1 MTVAPREPSRASGF
15 DAALAALDDVEGWLS
30 ADQAERLWRAAA
42 SVRAPGRILEIGSYR
57 GRSAIV
63 LASAAAPGVDLVA
76 VDPHAGNDR
85 GPRQLE
91 GEPEDGEADLHAF
104 RANLEA
110 AGVAGRVRHVRL
122 RSSDAHDA
130 VAGNLD
136 LLYVDGAHRYGP
148 ARDDIARWGARV
160 EPGGTMLIHDAFSSV
175 GVTLAQL
182 RLLLAGASFRYIGRT
197 RSLAEYR
204 REELAPR
211 ARAANALAQ
220 AAELPWFLRN
230 LAVKAALVLR
240 MRGVAR
246 LLGHREG
253 PWPY

>member
-1 MTVAPREPSRASGF
+1 MTF
-15 DAALAALDDVEGWLS
+15 DATLAALDDVEGWLS
-30 ADQAERLWRAAA
+30 PDQAERLWRAAA
-42 SVRAPGRILEIGSYR
+42 AVRAPGRIVEIGSYR

-63 LASAAAPGVDLVA
+63 LASAAAPAVEVVA

-85 GPRQLE
+85 GPRQLM
-91 GEPEDGEADLHAF
+91 GEPREGEADLHAF
-104 RANLEA
+104 RVNLEA
-110 AGVAGRVRHVRL
+110 AGLAGRVRHVRL
-122 RSSDAHDA
+122 RSSDAHEAVDGA
-130 VAGNLD
+130 VA
-136 LLYVDGAHRYGP
+136 LLYVDGAHRYRP
-148 ARDDIARWGARV
+148 ARDDIARWGGRL

-182 RLLLAGASFRYIGRT
+182 RLLLAGSRFRYVGRT

-204 REELAPR
+204 REQLGPL

-220 AAELPWFLRN
+220 AAQLPWFARN

-240 MRGVAR
+240 LRRLAR